1 MATATHKI
9 KAVPGAWRVVIAFDQ
24 VYLSLETTT
33 KGRHV
38 AQAKV
43 AQMIDGV
50 LRIHHGIP
58 VVDQNLIHFLQGV
71 EGSIAIS
78 DYVAVSKVC
87 VTDYQGLHSV

>member
-1 MATATHKI
+1 MASPTGEI
-9 KAVPGAWRVVIAFDQ
+9 KGVPGAWGIVIALDQ
-24 VYLSLETTT
+24 MYLAIEPTTQPAEIA
-33 KGRHV
+33 K
-38 AQAKV
+38 AKV

-71 EGSIAIS
+71 EGSVAVS

-87 VTDYQGLHSV
+87 VTDYQGFHSV